1 MSERIV
7 DRKKAIELVRE
18 IAASYIRKNGKPP
31 GILIAVGGTA
41 MALHGVRDES
51 EDVDLYVSVRE
62 MESIATEIEAS
73 SGYRIDVTSKTN
85 LWGRID
91 VWDIE
96 SDAVMMENM
105 EIEGYYVD
113 LAAISPETLFI
124 VKASSMRE
132 KDRNDLSVV
141 LPLTSP
147 EKIME
152 RFASLWTR
160 QDFFVRDESLVNIL
174 SKK

>member
-1 MSERIV
+1 
-7 DRKKAIELVRE
+7 
-18 IAASYIRKNGKPP
+18 
-31 GILIAVGGTA
+31 
-41 MALHGVRDES
+41 
-51 EDVDLYVSVRE
+51 
-62 MESIATEIEAS
+62 MESIATEIERS

-85 LWGRID
+85 LWGKID

-96 SDAVMMENM
+96 SDAVMIENL

-174 SKK
+174 SEIQLVNKTIVSPEWFALVPPNILKKWHPMMEDAFGIDIGGKNSKTEAKCSP